1 MLAERIKYIKP
12 SVTLSLNQRAL
23 ELKKEGIDVINLS
36 LGESDFDTPQFVLD
50 GAFSFIEKKMT
61 RYTEVSGVLSLRE
74 AVCKKF
80 LRDNQLSYNPSQV
93 VIATGGKQV
102 IFNAFMATLNPGDE
116 VIIPAPY
123 WVSYVDIVEL
133 FGAKAI
139 VIPCHAEQ
147 GYKITKEQLDQA
159 ITPKTKWLIINS
171 PSNPTGAV
179 YTQNEL
185 IALSHVLQKNPH
197 VWVLSD
203 DIYEY
208 LIYDNIPF
216 YNLPMVDNTLQG
228 RTLIVNGV
236 SKSHAMTGWRIGYGV
251 GPLSLIKAMT
261 MLQSQSTS
269 NACSIAQGAALAALS
284 HPHVQLKE
292 WVDEYAKRRNVVVSG
307 LSKIDGFKCLIP
319 NGAFYVYVECA
330 DIMKQK
336 GIASDLE
343 LCEILLTKYRVA
355 VVPGSAFGMP
365 GSFRISYSASLDQ
378 LQQAIQRIK
387 EFQEASA

>member
-23 ELKKEGIDVINLS
+23 ELKKEGVDVINLS

-61 RYTEVSGVLSLRE
+61 RYTEVSGILPLRE

-80 LRDNQLSYNPSQV
+80 LKDNQLCYDPSQI

-116 VIIPAPY
+116 VVIPAPY

-139 VIPCHAEQ
+139 VVPCNAEQ
-147 GYKITKEQLDQA
+147 DYKIIQEQLNGA
-159 ITPKTKWLIINS
+159 ITPKTKWLILNS

-185 IALSHVLQKNPH
+185 MELSQILQKHPH

-208 LIYDNIPF
+208 LIYDKIPF
-216 YNLPMVDNTLQG
+216 FNLPMVDKTLQE
-228 RTLIVNGV
+228 RTLVVNGV
-236 SKSHAMTGWRIGYGV
+236 SKSHAMTGWRIGYGA
-251 GPLSLIKAMT
+251 GPLSLIKAMV

-269 NACSIAQGAALAALS
+269 NACSIAQGAALAALTQ
-284 HPHVQLKE
+284 PHTELNA
-292 WVDEYAKRRNVVVSG
+292 WVDEYAQRRNFVVFE
-307 LSKIDGFKCLIP
+307 LSKIDGFKCLMP
-319 NGAFYVYVECA
+319 KGAFYVYVECA

-336 GIASDLE
+336 RISSDIE
-343 LCEILLTKYRVA
+343 LCEILLTKYCVA

-365 GSFRISYSASLDQ
+365 SSFRISYSASLGQ
-378 LQQAIQRIK
+378 LQKAIQRIR
-387 EFQEASA
+387 EFQEAA